1 MPSRGPGP
9 HRVKLHRTYSVEELA
24 RCCGVHKN
32 TVRHWQKQG
41 LEPIDASRPI
51 LFAGSI
57 VRAFLARRIADRKRP
72 CPPGTLF
79 CFRCRQ
85 HRRPALDMVDYVPI
99 KPGSGN
105 LKALCA
111 TCETTMHRRA
121 READLPRILP
131 GIAVQFREGPARL
144 KGCPS
149 PSLNCDLE
157 RKD

>member
-41 LEPIDASRPI
+41 LEPIDTSRPT
-51 LFAGSI
+51 LFAGTV
-57 VRAFLARRIADRKRP
+57 VRAFLARRTAGRKRP
-72 CPPGTLF
+72 CPPGTLY
-79 CFRCRQ
+79 CFHCRQ
-85 HRRPALDMVDYVPI
+85 PRRPALDMVDYVPI